1 MKFKLK
7 DPGSAITMV
16 LPFFFA
22 AVGAV
27 PLIIKAA
34 RSYDVLHIV
43 ALSIFILHHGSAL
56 CSQYHL
62 PFCRFYR
69 EGQPTAQKNGS
80 HDDLCDDCRKLYS
93 GLPHCP
99 S

>member
-7 DPGSAITMV
+7 DPGSAITHGIA
-16 LPFFFA
+16 LLLA

-43 ALSIFILHHGSAL
+43 ALSIFILTMVLLYAASTITI
-56 CSQYHL
+56 
-62 PFCRFYR
+62 CRFYR
-69 EGQPTAQKNGS
+69 EGQSTAAKNGS
-80 HDDLCDDCRKLYS
+80 HDDFCDDRRKLYS
-93 GLPHCP
+93 CLPHCTA
-99 S
+99 